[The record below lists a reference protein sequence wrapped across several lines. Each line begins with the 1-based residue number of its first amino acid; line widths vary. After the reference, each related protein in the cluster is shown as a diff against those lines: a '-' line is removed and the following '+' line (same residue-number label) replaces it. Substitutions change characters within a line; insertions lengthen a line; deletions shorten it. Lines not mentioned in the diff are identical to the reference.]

1 MFFVAAGGKWR
12 YQLSELLTMEGR
24 NTGLRSIFIIFWI
37 IGSIFWIMIGAL
49 DGNLIDSVITITV
62 GWVILFL
69 YFWIK
74 DEYMARKWNDLD
86 KG

>member
-1 MFFVAAGGKWR
+1 MFFVAAGEKWQ

-24 NTGLRSIFIIFWI
+24 YTGLRSIFIIFWI

>member
-1 MFFVAAGGKWR
+1 MFFVAADGKWQ

-49 DGNLIDSVITITV
+49 DGNFIQSVIAIAI
-62 GWVILFL
+62 GWVLLFL

>member
-1 MFFVAAGGKWR
+1 MFFVAAGGKWQ

-24 NTGLRSIFIIFWI
+24 NTGLRSIFIIFWV

>member
-1 MFFVAAGGKWR
+1 MFFVAAGGKWQ

-37 IGSIFWIMIGAL
+37 IGSIFWVMIGAL
-49 DGNLIDSVITITV
+49 DGNFIQSVVAIVI
-62 GWVILFL
+62 GWVLLFL

-74 DEYMARKWNDLD
+74 DEYMRKKWSDLD

>member
-1 MFFVAAGGKWR
+1 MFFVAAGGKWQ
-12 YQLSELLTMEGR
+12 YQLSKLLTMEGR
-24 NTGLRSIFIIFWI
+24 NTGLRSIFIIFWV

-49 DGNLIDSVITITV
+49 DGNFIQSVIAIAI
-62 GWVILFL
+62 GWILLFL

-74 DEYMARKWNDLD
+74 DEYMRKKWSDLD

>member
-1 MFFVAAGGKWR
+1 MFFVAGGGKWR

>member
-1 MFFVAAGGKWR
+1 MFFVAAGGKWQ

>member
-1 MFFVAAGGKWR
+1 MFFVAGGGKSQ

-49 DGNLIDSVITITV
+49 DGNFIQSVIAIAI
-62 GWVILFL
+62 GWILLFL

-74 DEYMARKWNDLD
+74 DEYMDRKWNDLD

>member
-1 MFFVAAGGKWR
+1 
-12 YQLSELLTMEGR
+12 MEGR

-49 DGNLIDSVITITV
+49 DGNFLQSVIDIAI
-62 GWVILFL
+62 GWILLFL
-69 YFWIK
+69 YYWNK
-74 DEYMARKWNDLD
+74 DEYMGRKWNDLD

>member
-49 DGNLIDSVITITV
+49 DGNFIQSVIAIAI
-62 GWVILFL
+62 GWILLFL